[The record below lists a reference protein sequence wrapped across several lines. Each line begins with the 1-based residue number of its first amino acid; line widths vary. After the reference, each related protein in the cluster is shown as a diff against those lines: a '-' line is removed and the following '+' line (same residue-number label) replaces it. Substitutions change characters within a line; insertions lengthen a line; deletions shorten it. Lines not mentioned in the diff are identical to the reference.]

1 MKPVVIHASC
11 VSVKGKGVVIL
22 GESGAGKSDLA
33 LRLIDEGARLV
44 ADDQTELSVEKG
56 RLMARAP
63 RRIAGLIEVR
73 GLGIVAHPFAK
84 TAAIALVVKLA
95 VPERLPHP
103 QSFQPPKPL
112 KLAKPPPLILL
123 DGSLPSA
130 PARIRLAL
138 AAFAKGLLREDLNP
152 I

>member
-1 MKPVVIHASC
+1 
-11 VSVKGKGVVIL
+11 
-22 GESGAGKSDLA
+22 
-33 LRLIDEGARLV
+33 
-44 ADDQTELSVEKG
+44 
-56 RLMARAP
+56 MARAP

-73 GLGIVAHPFAK
+73 GLGIVACPFAR
-84 TAAIALVVKLA
+84 TAAIALVVKLG
-95 VPERLPHP
+95 VPERLPRP
-103 QSFQPPKPL
+103 ESFQPPKPL

-123 DGSLPSA
+123 DGALPSA